1 MPAWFLEME
10 SLTQV
15 VMLCNIYC
23 VGKYFYFVLLGA
35 YGKVSEGVWKDPST
49 NIEKRVAI
57 KTLRSKSSLQ
67 PSPALP

>member
-1 MPAWFLEME
+1 MVFRNGITYTGSYAVYYSVWVIFWD
-10 SLTQV
+10 
-15 VMLCNIYC
+15 
-23 VGKYFYFVLLGA
+23 FVLLGA

-49 NIEKRVAI
+49 KIEKRVAI